1 MKKHTRVVF
10 LAESQPICRL
20 AKFLPVQKCPDLARL
35 APPGHAFPALNVQL
49 AKQPTASG
57 DFLPP
62 RSDALADARE
72 GMPLKTLLVI
82 SKPSSSASYSYK
94 LVPWLS
100 WDEWLFVDESLFSN
114 SPDSVASA
122 LRRISAWRSRGCL
135 PVVIEVTASIIEIQ
149 QKDPHFRKDQSN
161 DALDNCRA
169 DQSSDA
175 SLSDEMLAMLYC
187 MAIMRLVN
195 GVVEKTRKK
204 TEVSIAV
211 AADAIGIP
219 RTLIDIRHEGSHR
232 ELPALEV
239 VRSASVKALDWL
251 KYYYWE
257 PQKKAIP
264 FHGNETADV
273 RTEIRSKFHEL
284 ALCLRVKNTPLLLSS
299 KVKEKHGSKKDLTK
313 ILKSLVG
320 LYASFS
326 SEVVSVLLEI
336 LLNAINI
343 SDSSKLPVNTQNGPS
358 LHISLNEWKLVI
370 TKFSN
375 KEPEL
380 LLALLNAALDMIET
394 REAVLF
400 ETGGVCTS
408 SDHRA
413 EILQVEHLSSLFK
426 WLVGNFEG
434 LKPHL
439 EKDSALEI
447 KVSLGEKTI
456 SKAILMELLR
466 KCLVLSASANNQLMD
481 SAVHLAQLT
490 GDNYLL
496 GKLNKLS
503 SLVSSNLDVTEEY
516 YSLKHSTNVFK
527 NEDESIS
534 EAAKKLEMIKQRKM
548 KSKVVKRTDGDARN
562 TKRWVLAKSWNPCPI
577 GMLPRA
583 VGSSG
588 CLPVLD
594 FNTVPEKVSPLLGRK
609 ENWELNQC
617 SGKREASSNLQ
628 LLDNRC
634 VKKLRETED
643 GCVSDI
649 ERVLS
654 TEDVSG
660 HLMIGGVWKKVGE
673 EELLAIKSANLRDR
687 VILI

>member
-1 MKKHTRVVF
+1 MEVLLGVKE
-10 LAESQPICRL
+10 EST
-20 AKFLPVQKCPDLARL
+20 DY
-35 APPGHAFPALNVQL
+35 VQL
-49 AKQPTASG
+49 G
-57 DFLPP
+57 
-62 RSDALADARE
+62 
-72 GMPLKTLLVI
+72 I
-82 SKPSSSASYSYK
+82 SSSSSSSYSYK

-114 SPDSVASA
+114 SPNSVASA

-135 PVVIEVTASIIEIQ
+135 PVVIEVTSSIIEIQ
-149 QKDPHFRKDQSN
+149 QKDPYFRKDQSN
-161 DALDNCRA
+161 DALDNCRG

-211 AADAIGIP
+211 AADAIGIS

-264 FHGNETADV
+264 FHSNETAGIK
-273 RTEIRSKFHEL
+273 TEIRLKFHEL
-284 ALCLRVKNTPLLLSS
+284 AFCLRIKNTPHLCSS
-299 KVKEKHGSKKDLTK
+299 KVKEKLGSKKDLTK

-320 LYASFS
+320 LYSAFS
-326 SEVVSVLLEI
+326 SEVVSVLLEF
-336 LLNAINI
+336 LLKGINS
-343 SDSSKLPVNTQNGPS
+343 SDSSELPVNTQSSPN

-380 LLALLNAALDMIET
+380 LLALLNAVLDIIENQ
-394 REAVLF
+394 EAVIY
-400 ETGGVCTS
+400 ETGWVRTS

-413 EILQVEHLSSLFK
+413 ETLQVEHLSSLFK
-426 WLVGNFEG
+426 WLVENFEG
-434 LKPHL
+434 LKPHV
-439 EKDSALEI
+439 EKDSVAEI
-447 KVSLGEKTI
+447 KVSSGEKTI
-456 SKAILMELLR
+456 LKAILMELLR

-481 SAVHLAQLT
+481 SAIHLAQLT

-503 SLVSSNLDVTEEY
+503 SLVSSNLDVTEEDD
-516 YSLKHSTNVFK
+516 SLKHSNNVFK
-527 NEDESIS
+527 KQDESMS
-534 EAAKKLEMIKQRKM
+534 EAAKKLEMIKRRKI
-548 KSKVVKRTDGDARN
+548 KKKVVKKTDADAEN
-562 TKRWVLAKSWNPCPI
+562 TNRWVLAKSWNQCPI

-594 FNTVPEKVSPLLGRK
+594 LNTVPEKVSQLLGRK

-617 SGKREASSNLQ
+617 SGKREASSDLH
-628 LLDNRC
+628 LLDNQC
-634 VKKLRETED
+634 VKKLRETKD
-643 GCVSDI
+643 GCVSDSEHVSSI
-649 ERVLS
+649 E
-654 TEDVSG
+654 DFSG
-660 HLMIGGVWKKVGE
+660 HLMIDGVWKRVGE
-673 EELLAIKSANLRDR
+673 EELLAIKSALR
-687 VILI
+687 ILI

>member
-1 MKKHTRVVF
+1 MAALLGF
-10 LAESQPICRL
+10 MEEST
-20 AKFLPVQKCPDLARL
+20 DY
-35 APPGHAFPALNVQL
+35 VQL
-49 AKQPTASG
+49 G
-57 DFLPP
+57 
-62 RSDALADARE
+62 
-72 GMPLKTLLVI
+72 I
-82 SKPSSSASYSYK
+82 STSSSSSYSYK

-114 SPDSVASA
+114 SPNSVASA

-135 PVVIEVTASIIEIQ
+135 PVVVEVTSSIIEIQ

-161 DALDNCRA
+161 DALDNCRG

-264 FHGNETADV
+264 FHGNETAGIK
-273 RTEIRSKFHEL
+273 TEIMSKFHEF
-284 ALCLRVKNTPLLLSS
+284 AFCLRVKNTPHLRSS
-299 KVKEKHGSKKDLTK
+299 KIKEKHGSKKDLTK

-320 LYASFS
+320 LYSAFS
-326 SEVVSVLLEI
+326 SEVVSVLLEF
-336 LLNAINI
+336 LLKAINS
-343 SDSSKLPVNTQNGPS
+343 SDSSELPVNTQNSPS
-358 LHISLNEWKLVI
+358 LQISLNEWKLVI

-380 LLALLNAALDMIET
+380 LLALLNAVLDMIENQ
-394 REAVLF
+394 EAVIY
-400 ETGGVCTS
+400 ETGWVCTS

-413 EILQVEHLSSLFK
+413 ETLQVEHLSSLFK
-426 WLVGNFEG
+426 WLVKKFEG
-434 LKPHL
+434 LKPHV
-439 EKDSALEI
+439 EKDSVAEI
-447 KVSLGEKTI
+447 KVFSGEKTI

-466 KCLVLSASANNQLMD
+466 KCLVLSAFANNQLMD
-481 SAVHLAQLT
+481 SAIDLAQLT

-503 SLVSSNLDVTEEY
+503 SLVLSNLDVTEEGD
-516 YSLKHSTNVFK
+516 SLKHSNNVFK
-527 NEDESIS
+527 KKDESMS
-534 EAAKKLEMIKQRKM
+534 EAAKKLEMIKCHKI
-548 KSKVVKRTDGDARN
+548 KKKVVKRTDADARN
-562 TKRWVLAKSWNPCPI
+562 TNRWVLAKSWNPCPI
-577 GMLPRA
+577 GMLPQA
-583 VGSSG
+583 VGFSG

-594 FNTVPEKVSPLLGRK
+594 FNIVPEKVSQLIGRK

-617 SGKREASSNLQ
+617 SGKREASSDLH
-628 LLDNRC
+628 LLDNQC
-634 VKKLRETED
+634 VKKLRETKD
-643 GCVSDI
+643 GCVSDSEHVSSI
-649 ERVLS
+649 
-654 TEDVSG
+654 EDVSG
-660 HLMIGGVWKKVGE
+660 HLMIDGVWKRVGE
-673 EELLAIKSANLRDR
+673 EELLAIKSALR
-687 VILI
+687 ILI

>member
-1 MKKHTRVVF
+1 
-10 LAESQPICRL
+10 
-20 AKFLPVQKCPDLARL
+20 
-35 APPGHAFPALNVQL
+35 
-49 AKQPTASG
+49 
-57 DFLPP
+57 
-62 RSDALADARE
+62 
-72 GMPLKTLLVI
+72 MPLKTLLVI

-135 PVVIEVTASIIEIQ
+135 PVVIEVTASLIDIQ
-149 QKDPHFRKDQSN
+149 QKDPHF
-161 DALDNCRA
+161 RA

-264 FHGNETADV
+264 FHGNETADI

-284 ALCLRVKNTPLLLSS
+284 AFCLRVKNTPLSLSS
-299 KVKEKHGSKKDLTK
+299 KVKEKRGSKKDLTK

-394 REAVLF
+394 QEAVLF

-439 EKDSALEI
+439 EKDSAPEI
-447 KVSLGEKTI
+447 KVSVGEKTI

-481 SAVHLAQLT
+481 SAVHLGQLT

-516 YSLKHSTNVFK
+516 DSLKHSTNVFK

-562 TKRWVLAKSWNPCPI
+562 TNRWVLPKSWNPCPI

-594 FNTVPEKVSPLLGRK
+594 FNTVPEKVSQLLGRK

-617 SGKREASSNLQ
+617 SGKREASSDLQ

-673 EELLAIKSANLRDR
+673 EELLAIKSAVRIWPHKKKPAVR
-687 VILI
+687 IGPHEKKEPAVRILI

>member
-1 MKKHTRVVF
+1 MAALLGFVE
-10 LAESQPICRL
+10 EST
-20 AKFLPVQKCPDLARL
+20 DY
-35 APPGHAFPALNVQL
+35 VQL
-49 AKQPTASG
+49 G
-57 DFLPP
+57 
-62 RSDALADARE
+62 
-72 GMPLKTLLVI
+72 I
-82 SKPSSSASYSYK
+82 STSSSSSYSYK

-114 SPDSVASA
+114 SPNSVASA

-135 PVVIEVTASIIEIQ
+135 PVVVELTSSIIEIQ
-149 QKDPHFRKDQSN
+149 QKDPHFRG
-161 DALDNCRA
+161 

-264 FHGNETADV
+264 FHGNETAGIK
-273 RTEIRSKFHEL
+273 TEIMSKFHEF
-284 ALCLRVKNTPLLLSS
+284 AFCLRVKNTPHLRSS
-299 KVKEKHGSKKDLTK
+299 KIKEKRGSKKDLTK

-320 LYASFS
+320 LYSAFS
-326 SEVVSVLLEI
+326 SEVVSVLLEF
-336 LLNAINI
+336 LLKAINS
-343 SDSSKLPVNTQNGPS
+343 SDSSELPVNTQNSPS
-358 LHISLNEWKLVI
+358 LQISLNEWKLVI

-380 LLALLNAALDMIET
+380 LLALLNAVLDMIENQ
-394 REAVLF
+394 EAVIY
-400 ETGGVCTS
+400 ETGWVRTS

-413 EILQVEHLSSLFK
+413 ETLQVEHLSSLFK
-426 WLVGNFEG
+426 WLVKKFEG
-434 LKPHL
+434 LKPHF
-439 EKDSALEI
+439 EKDSVAEI
-447 KVSLGEKTI
+447 KVSSGEKTI

-481 SAVHLAQLT
+481 SAIDLAQLT

-503 SLVSSNLDVTEEY
+503 SLVSSNSDVTEE
-516 YSLKHSTNVFK
+516 
-527 NEDESIS
+527 
-534 EAAKKLEMIKQRKM
+534 
-548 KSKVVKRTDGDARN
+548 
-562 TKRWVLAKSWNPCPI
+562 
-577 GMLPRA
+577 
-583 VGSSG
+583 G
-588 CLPVLD
+588 C
-594 FNTVPEKVSPLLGRK
+594 
-609 ENWELNQC
+609 
-617 SGKREASSNLQ
+617 
-628 LLDNRC
+628 
-634 VKKLRETED
+634 
-643 GCVSDI
+643 
-649 ERVLS
+649 
-654 TEDVSG
+654 
-660 HLMIGGVWKKVGE
+660 
-673 EELLAIKSANLRDR
+673 
-687 VILI
+687 

>member
-1 MKKHTRVVF
+1 MEALLGFKE
-10 LAESQPICRL
+10 ESTDYDQ
-20 AKFLPVQKCPDLARL
+20 
-35 APPGHAFPALNVQL
+35 
-49 AKQPTASG
+49 
-57 DFLPP
+57 
-62 RSDALADARE
+62 
-72 GMPLKTLLVI
+72 LVI

-114 SPDSVASA
+114 SPESVASA

-135 PVVIEVTASIIEIQ
+135 PVVIEVTASIIEIH

-264 FHGNETADV
+264 FHGNETADI

-284 ALCLRVKNTPLLLSS
+284 AFCLRVKNTPPSLSS
-299 KVKEKHGSKKDLTK
+299 KVKEKRGSKKDLTK

-326 SEVVSVLLEI
+326 SEVVSILLEI

-343 SDSSKLPVNTQNGPS
+343 SESSKLPVNTQNGPS

-394 REAVLF
+394 QEAVLF
-400 ETGGVCTS
+400 ETGGVRTS
-408 SDHRA
+408 SDRT

-447 KVSLGEKTI
+447 KVSSGEKTI

-466 KCLVLSASANNQLMD
+466 KCLLLSASANNQLMD

-503 SLVSSNLDVTEEY
+503 SLVSSNLDVTEEDD
-516 YSLKHSTNVFK
+516 SLKHSTNVFK

-548 KSKVVKRTDGDARN
+548 KSKVVKRTDGDAGN
-562 TKRWVLAKSWNPCPI
+562 TSRWVLAKSWNPCPI

-594 FNTVPEKVSPLLGRK
+594 FNTVPEKVSQLLGRK

-617 SGKREASSNLQ
+617 SGKREASSDIQ

-643 GCVSDI
+643 GCVSDS
-649 ERVLS
+649 EHVLS

-673 EELLAIKSANLRDR
+673 EELLAIKSAVRIWPHKKKPA
-687 VILI
+687 VKIGPHQKESQ